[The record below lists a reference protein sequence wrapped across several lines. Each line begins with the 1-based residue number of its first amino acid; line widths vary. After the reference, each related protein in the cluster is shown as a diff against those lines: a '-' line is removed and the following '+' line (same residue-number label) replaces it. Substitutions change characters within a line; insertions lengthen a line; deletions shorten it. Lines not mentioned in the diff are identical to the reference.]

1 MVLSRAGGL
10 RSDELSKVEVS
21 MISASRIPH
30 LLPLHVHEVD
40 LQVTLR
46 YDMTDKKMLSHMLK
60 SERIHMTEYYGLL
73 LQVAEA
79 LEQSVLYMLQPG
91 KYMLAEDYIFVD
103 GSLQEGKL
111 YFTYVP
117 LAEAE
122 GWGTLN
128 GRLKELVTRFMA
140 SVVELRGGGVQQLLL
155 YTGSEEFTVNGFK
168 KLLLKLLSG
177 ESGARPS
184 TPASLREDKIPGPL
198 RNQPEGSIPAGG
210 HENNQMKPVSHAQQA
225 EVRQFTFS
233 GRTEREAHE
242 AQATNSSNT
251 LQKPGRNE
259 YPASGFPMLGG
270 NRDKRSRIEDDDDI
284 QIPDFLKSRVSL
296 EPIASELESAA
307 EGGESATSSR
317 KTYIALACLLGA
329 AVVWRMVYMSS
340 PSTGKLI
347 ICVILTLILAGIAA
361 MSWAGKLFAAKN
373 TADSTSFD
381 ALPDFGSSELSV
393 EPKQGKGRSRFE
405 VEQFTGFFRGS
416 SKKGKGELSEVHDS
430 NQEPDWKWK
439 FPQTRE
445 DHTLA
450 GIGEFQNIKD
460 QIHERSD
467 RGSRPR
473 ESDVLPDSGGPSRIQ
488 QRVMN
493 FAGFNTEPP
502 QPDGSVQ
509 DYYSQLGQK
518 TEMLNSGKGGATV
531 LLGQLDPEAKSASN
545 FSTPVCYLLREAEDA
560 SKSERI
566 ELRQQHFVIGRSEE
580 VSQYVE
586 SSVGASRA
594 HVELS
599 RTEDG
604 GYLIKDLGS
613 KNGTR
618 LMGEAMVPYK
628 DYPLHDGDR
637 FVIVKGFYTFR
648 SA

>member
-128 GRLKELVTRFMA
+128 GRLKELVTRCMA

-177 ESGARPS
+177 ESGMLQS

-210 HENNQMKPVSHAQQA
+210 KENILMKSVSHTQQA
-225 EVRQFTFS
+225 EVRQFPFS
-233 GRTEREAHE
+233 GRAEREAHE
-242 AQATNSSNT
+242 SQATNSSNT

-259 YPASGFPMLGG
+259 YSANGFPMLGG
-270 NRDKRSRIEDDDDI
+270 IRDKRSRMEDDDDI

-317 KTYIALACLLGA
+317 KTYVALACLLGA

-340 PSTGKLI
+340 PSSGKLI

-373 TADSTSFD
+373 TADSSSFE

-393 EPKQGKGRSRFE
+393 EPKPSKGRSRFE
-405 VEQFTGFFRGS
+405 VEQFTGFFRGN
-416 SKKGKGELSEVHDS
+416 SKKAKGELSEVHDS
-430 NQEPDWKWK
+430 NHEPDWKWK
-439 FPQTRE
+439 FPQSRE
-445 DHTLA
+445 DQTLA
-450 GIGEFQNIKD
+450 GAGEFRNIKE
-460 QIHERSD
+460 QIHEKSD
-467 RGSRPR
+467 RGSRTR
-473 ESDVLPDSGGPSRIQ
+473 ESDVLPESGVPSRIQ

-518 TEMLNSGKGGATV
+518 TEMLNSGKAGATV
-531 LLGQLDPEAKSASN
+531 LLGKLDPEAKSSLN
-545 FSTPVCYLLREAEDA
+545 SSVPLCYLLRETEDA

-637 FVIVKGFYTFR
+637 FVIVKGSYTFR